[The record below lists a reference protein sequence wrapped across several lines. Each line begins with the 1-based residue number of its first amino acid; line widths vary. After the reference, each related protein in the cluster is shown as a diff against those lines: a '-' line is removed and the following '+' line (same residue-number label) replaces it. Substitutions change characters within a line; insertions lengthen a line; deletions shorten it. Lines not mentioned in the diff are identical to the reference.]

1 MNIAVILA
9 GGTGTRLGGDIPKQY
24 IEVEGKPVIGYC
36 LDIFFSHPM
45 VDAVQIVA
53 EDHWMDYILR
63 YIKNIGCATKEN
75 GDKRTEKDIDKSTEK
90 KGNKST
96 QEKTAGITPDTIS
109 KWRGFSSP
117 GLNRQLSIYNA
128 LKDCLN
134 YASPADHVLI
144 HDAARPLVSSACISA
159 CFEAVKSHDGVLPVL
174 TMKDTVYFSEDK
186 KRVSSLLRRES
197 IFAGQA
203 PEAFRLGK
211 YYEANRALL
220 PEKVRSVNGSTEPAI
235 LAGLDVLMIE
245 GDEENFKITTAQ
257 DLERFRQKLTGQ
269 SRKNK
274 ISKP

>member
-53 EDHWMDYILR
+53 EDHWRGYILK
-63 YIKNIGCATKEN
+63 YIKNTGCTTKEN

-90 KGNKST
+90 KGNQSV

-134 YASPADHVLI
+134 YASPADHVLS
-144 HDAARPLVSSACISA
+144 HDAARPIVICACISA
-159 CFEAVKSHDGVLPVL
+159 CFEAVKCHDGVLPVL
-174 TMKDTVYFSEDK
+174 PMKDTVYFSEDK
-186 KRVSSLLRRES
+186 KRVSSLLKRES
-197 IFAGQA
+197 IFAGQS

-211 YYEANRALL
+211 YDEANRALL
-220 PEKVRSVNGSTEPAI
+220 PDKVRSVNGSTEPAI

-274 ISKP
+274 TSKP